1 MVQYEKER
9 SMANWVSYRDVK
21 DQVTFTMVFE
31 HYALLDD
38 AEHPKPDELAIRC
51 PFHDSGARTL
61 KANDAKHGFQCFAP
75 DCGKKGNVIDFVSF
89 MEETSFRQ
97 AALLLH
103 DWFIKSASAPPPKA
117 RAIKPSQTVAETAI
131 PPQSPVT
138 EEAAEVQAVP
148 AEPAPKGRGYMRE
161 VEAPLRE
168 LIAAGDADAL
178 IKWVKEELLASY
190 RRGMEKQKTD
200 STISRR

>member
-1 MVQYEKER
+1 
-9 SMANWVSYRDVK
+9 MANWVSYRDVK

-38 AEHPKPDELAIRC
+38 ADHPKPDELAVRC

-103 DWFIKSASAPPPKA
+103 DWFIKSAPVRPPQA
-117 RAIKPSQTVAETAI
+117 RATKLAQNDAETPT
-131 PPQSPVT
+131 PPQSPAV
-138 EEAAEVQAVP
+138 EAAVEVQALPV
-148 AEPAPKGRGYMRE
+148 APAPKSRGYMRD
-161 VEAPLRE
+161 VEARLRE
-168 LIAAGDADAL
+168 LIAAGEADAL

-190 RRGMEKQKTD
+190 RRGMEKQKAGSATA
-200 STISRR
+200 SR